1 MVSVVLAVVMN
12 STSDRSKGTSRKLS
26 RKVLFCST
34 SSTSSRADAG
44 SPRWS
49 RPSLS
54 ISSSR
59 IRGLQLP
66 AWLMAAM
73 IRPGMEPT

>member
-1 MVSVVLAVVMN
+1 MVLAVVINM
-12 STSDRSKGTSRKLS
+12 TWDRSKGTSRKLS
-26 RKVLFCST
+26 RKVAFCSP
-34 SSTSSRADAG
+34 SSTSSRAEAG

-59 IRGLQLP
+59 IRGLQLW
-66 AWLMAAM
+66 AWLMAAI
-73 IRPGMEPT
+73 IRPGMAPT